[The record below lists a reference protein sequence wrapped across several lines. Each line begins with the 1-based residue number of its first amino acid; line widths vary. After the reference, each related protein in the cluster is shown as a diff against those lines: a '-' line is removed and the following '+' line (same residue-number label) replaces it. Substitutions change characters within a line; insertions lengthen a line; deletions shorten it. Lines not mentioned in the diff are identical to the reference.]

1 MTVNGER
8 KPIQK
13 VTLEVRADRWER
25 VSTLESS
32 EPRDRHYTAHEDE
45 QGRWVVTFGDGVRG
59 ARPPSGA
66 QIVTA
71 TYESGGG
78 RYDSVILQVGSVAT
92 DGDSPANGF
101 AQGACCGIYRGLVA
115 DASDPL
121 ATGRLRVQI
130 PDILGTESVWALP
143 CVPVGQAAVLV
154 AGQSVWILFEHGD
167 PERPVWIGT
176 LPV

>member
-1 MTVNGER
+1 MDNER
-8 KPIQK
+8 QPAQR
-13 VTLEVRADRWER
+13 VTLEVEAEPWER
-25 VSTLESS
+25 VSSLESS
-32 EPRDRHYTAHEDE
+32 GPRDRHYTAHENE

-78 RYDSVILQVGSVAT
+78 QYGRVILQVRRVVS
-92 DGDSPANGF
+92 DGDWSAKEF

-115 DASDPL
+115 DGSDPL

-130 PDILGTESVWALP
+130 PEILGTDSVWALP
-143 CVPVGQAAVLV
+143 CVPVERAAIPA
-154 AGQSVWILFEHGD
+154 AGQGVWILFEHGD
-167 PERPVWIGT
+167 RKRPVWIGT

>member
-1 MTVNGER
+1 MDDER
-8 KPIQK
+8 KPVRR
-13 VTLEVRADRWER
+13 VTLEVGADVWER

-32 EPRDRHYTAHEDE
+32 APRDRHYTAHEDE
-45 QGRWVVTFGDGVRG
+45 QGRWVVTFGDGVHG
-59 ARPPSGA
+59 ARPPAGA

-78 RYDSVILQVGSVAT
+78 RYDRVILQVGRVAS
-92 DGDSPANGF
+92 DADSPPDGS
-101 AQGACCGIYRGLVA
+101 AQRACCGIYRGRVA
-115 DASDPL
+115 DAADPL

-130 PDILGTESVWALP
+130 PEILGSESVWARP
-143 CVPVGQAAVLV
+143 CTPVGQTAIPA

-167 PERPVWIGT
+167 SERPVWIGT

>member
-1 MTVNGER
+1 MTMDDER
-8 KPIQK
+8 KPARR
-13 VTLEVRADRWER
+13 VTLEVDAEQWER
-25 VSTLESS
+25 VSTLEKS

-78 RYDSVILQVGSVAT
+78 RDGRVILQVARVAS
-92 DGDSPANGF
+92 DGDWPAKEY
-101 AQGACCGIYRGLVA
+101 AQGSCGGIFRGLVA

-130 PDILGTESVWALP
+130 PEILGTDSVWALP
-143 CVPVGQAAVLV
+143 CVPVGQAAIPA
-154 AGQSVWILFEHGD
+154 AGQSVWILFEQGD
-167 PERPVWIGT
+167 PKRPVWIGT